1 SLLRVC
7 LSELPPPLL
16 VRTARFVLALV
27 RLGFFRA
34 RVDLTTLKVATL
46 TTASVTGFGIFGS
59 ASKAGLVSNAAL
71 SFGPYT
77 APSPLY
83 LSPNATQL
91 LFWISSIRL

>member
-1 SLLRVC
+1 
-7 LSELPPPLL
+7 
-16 VRTARFVLALV
+16 
-27 RLGFFRA
+27 
-34 RVDLTTLKVATL
+34 LKVATL

-91 LFWISSIRL
+91 LFWISSIRLFDLQKSKKPSTCQRWSTPNASASATAEEYPQTA